1 MPRNLHPAEARKRK
15 LFLDRTAAALGVRAD
30 QAERMLSG
38 ELRSSVRINRL
49 HARPADEIAEELS
62 ALTELQPIAWC
73 PDAYHI
79 FGDKRAITA
88 STMFADGQVYV
99 QNASSLIPG
108 LALAAEPGHAI
119 LDVCSSPGGK
129 AAHIAALTRNQAQ
142 LWVNDGIKPRLN
154 KLRDVVDLMAMR
166 IEDMTNIPGQY
177 LDKMVERK
185 FDRILLDAQC
195 SGEGMVNLER
205 SDSLRY
211 WTLER
216 IEKISRLQQRML
228 VAAFKCLAPGGV
240 LVYCTCTIAPEENEA
255 PVDHL
260 VRHYET
266 AVVEPIP
273 VDIPEGMAG
282 LESWDKRSFDPELRH
297 AMRIMPSPFFEAF
310 FICRIRKRAEAA

>member
-1 MPRNLHPAEARKRK
+1 M
-15 LFLDRTAAALGVRAD
+15 
-30 QAERMLSG
+30 
-38 ELRSSVRINRL
+38 
-49 HARPADEIAEELS
+49 
-62 ALTELQPIAWC
+62 
-73 PDAYHI
+73 
-79 FGDKRAITA
+79 
-88 STMFADGQVYV
+88 

-154 KLRDVVDLMAMR
+154 KLREVVDLMAMR

-216 IEKISRLQQRML
+216 IEKMSRLQQRML

-273 VDIPEGMAG
+273 VYIPEGMAG